1 MQTFHTMIAAGISK
15 QQHHHRPQCLVTQP
29 CHLFCILAFLL
40 SGLLQATAQ
49 SSLKPGFDTQEYLEM
64 LRITGKINDS
74 LLMKEKTP
82 PPLQYQLVY
91 QSPEVGLLNQWDM
104 WIRKDEK
111 VAVISL
117 RGTVGGA
124 ASWLENFYAA
134 MVPATGQVQ
143 LNDSTH
149 FQYKLAENP
158 AATVHVGWLIGMAH
172 MAPSIAEFI
181 KTYRQKGVKEFIIVG
196 HSQGGALCFLLRSW
210 LHYQAQAGSLPN
222 DIVYKTYCSAA
233 PKPGNMQY
241 VYDHDFITRVGWSYT
256 VVNALDWVP
265 ETPFS
270 LQSLRDFNEANPFVN
285 VGTGFKKLPFLA
297 RLYLNHA
304 FNSMS
309 RSSRRSQ
316 KRFRKYLG
324 KTVFKQVKKFLPQLK
339 EPTYAPGSNYMRAG
353 SPIIL
358 MPDELYNKQY
368 VFDGKNVFIHHMPLV
383 YYSLAQRLYGS
394 SE

>member
-1 MQTFHTMIAAGISK
+1 MIAAGISK
-15 QQHHHRPQCLVTQP
+15 QHHHHRPQCLVTQP
-29 CHLFCILAFLL
+29 RHLFCVLALLL

-64 LRITGKINDS
+64 LRIAGKINDT
-74 LLMKEKTP
+74 LLPKDNMP
-82 PPLQYQLVY
+82 APLAYRMVY

-117 RGTVGGA
+117 RGTVAGA

-143 LNDSTH
+143 LNDSTS
-149 FQYKLAENP
+149 FPYKLAENP

-172 MAPSIAEFI
+172 LAPSIAAYI
-181 KTYRQKGVKEFIIVG
+181 KTYRQKGVKEFIIIG

-210 LHYQAQAGSLPN
+210 LHYQAQAGSLPA

-241 VYDHDFITRVGWSYT
+241 VYDYDFISRVGWSYT

-270 LQSLRDFNEANPFVN
+270 LQSLKDFNEVNPFVN
-285 VGTGFKKLPFLA
+285 VGAALNKQPLLA
-297 RLYLNHA
+297 RLYLKHA

-316 KRFRKYLG
+316 KRFQKYLG
-324 KTVFKQVKKFLPQLK
+324 KTVFKQVKKILPQLK
-339 EPTYAPGSNYMRAG
+339 EPVYAPGSNYMRAG
-353 SPIIL
+353 APIIL
-358 MPDELYNKQY
+358 MPDELYRKQY
-368 VFDGKNVFIHHMPLV
+368 QFDGKNVFIHHMPPV
-383 YYSLAQRLYGS
+383 YYTLAQRLYGS
-394 SE
+394 SQ